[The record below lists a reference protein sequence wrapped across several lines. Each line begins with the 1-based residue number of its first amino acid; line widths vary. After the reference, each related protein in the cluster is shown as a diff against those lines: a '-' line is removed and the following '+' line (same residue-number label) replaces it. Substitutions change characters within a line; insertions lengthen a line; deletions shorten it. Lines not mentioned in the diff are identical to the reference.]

1 MISYDKH
8 GYDLAEEI
16 LELSIKNQKALFRT
30 MESDIAADFL
40 PYIEAQLKVQVF
52 LRFPISKQKEIVSK
66 MASDDVVDLLR
77 LLPEPL
83 KNKLLKAND
92 DQIIIAKILELDEHT
107 IGAHVNI
114 DYCDAEMN
122 ASAKE
127 VTKKLIKEA
136 PQLDIVDTIFI
147 QENHVFKGV
156 VELKHL
162 LKTSA
167 DVKMIEVLKHYETCY
182 EDDSIDQAIHILKS
196 TNQKMLPVLNH
207 EQQLLGVITLD
218 DALDLLEEEA
228 IEDFEKMIT
237 ARMSNESTFVRAAFQ
252 RLPWL
257 VMVLVLFIPMLF
269 LSHQFESIIEKVVV
283 LMLFQPLIL
292 GTAGNVATQIL
303 AITLQNLTKDSST
316 LNRTIK
322 KELIT
327 SFMISFSIA
336 LIALIFIFIYGS
348 IRGFQTPSPLE
359 FSLVIA
365 SSLALTLLL
374 SPIIAMLVPITLKS
388 LKIDPAIASGP
399 FITTLIDITAIL
411 IYFSVAT
418 LLLGVLL

>member
-83 KNKLLKAND
+83 RNKLLKAND
-92 DQIIIAKILELDEHT
+92 DQAIILTILELDEHT

-147 QENHVFKGV
+147 HENHVFKGV

-167 DVKMIEVLKHYETCY
+167 DVNMIEVLKHYETCY
-182 EDDSIDQAIHILKS
+182 EDDSIDQAIQVLKT

-237 ARMSNESTFVRAAFQ
+237 ARMSNESTFITAAFQ

-303 AITLQNLTKDSST
+303 AITLQNLTQDFSK
-316 LNRTIK
+316 LNKTIK

-348 IRGFQTPSPLE
+348 IRGFQTPSPVE

-418 LLLGVLL
+418 LLLGALL

>member
-83 KNKLLKAND
+83 RNKLLKAND
-92 DQIIIAKILELDEHT
+92 DQAIILTILELDEHT

-147 QENHVFKGV
+147 HENHVFKGV

-167 DVKMIEVLKHYETCY
+167 DVNMIEVLKHYETCY
-182 EDDSIDQAIHILKS
+182 EDDSIDQAIHVLKT

-237 ARMSNESTFVRAAFQ
+237 ARMSNESTFITAAFQ

-303 AITLQNLTKDSST
+303 AITLQNLTQDFSK
-316 LNRTIK
+316 LNKTIK

-348 IRGFQTPSPLE
+348 IRGFQTPSPVE

-418 LLLGVLL
+418 LLLGALL

>member
-147 QENHVFKGV
+147 HENHVFKGV
-156 VELKHL
+156 IELKHL

-196 TNQKMLPVLNH
+196 TNQKMIPVLNH

-237 ARMSNESTFVRAAFQ
+237 ARISNESTFVSAAFQ

-257 VMVLVLFIPMLF
+257 MMVLVLFIPMLL

-388 LKIDPAIASGP
+388 LKIDPSIASGP

-411 IYFSVAT
+411 IYFTVAT
-418 LLLGVLL
+418 LLLGALL

>member
-30 MESDIAADFL
+30 MESDIVADFL

-83 KNKLLKAND
+83 RNKLLKAND
-92 DQIIIAKILELDEHT
+92 DQAIILTILELDEHT

-147 QENHVFKGV
+147 HENHVFKGV

-167 DVKMIEVLKHYETCY
+167 DVNMIEVLKHYETCY
-182 EDDSIDQAIHILKS
+182 EDDSIDQAIHVLKT

-237 ARMSNESTFVRAAFQ
+237 ARMSNESTFITAAFQ

-303 AITLQNLTKDSST
+303 AITLQNLTQDFSK
-316 LNRTIK
+316 LNKTIK

-348 IRGFQTPSPLE
+348 IRGFQTPSPVE

-418 LLLGVLL
+418 LLLGALL

>member
-16 LELSIKNQKALFRT
+16 LELSIKNQKALFKT
-30 MESDIAADFL
+30 IESDIAADFL
-40 PYIEAQLKVQVF
+40 PYVEAQLKVQVF

-92 DQIIIAKILELDEHT
+92 DQLIIAKILELDEHT

-114 DYCDAEMN
+114 DYCDAEIT

-136 PQLDIVDTIFI
+136 PYLDIVDTIFI
-147 QENHVFKGV
+147 HESHVFKGV

-162 LKTSA
+162 LKTQA
-167 DVKMIEVLKHYETCY
+167 DVKMIDVLNHYETCY
-182 EDDSIDQAIHILKS
+182 EDDSIDKAIHILKT

-207 EQQLLGVITLD
+207 KQQLLGVITLD

-303 AITLQNLTKDSST
+303 AITLQNLTKDHSK

-336 LIALIFIFIYGS
+336 FVALIFIFIYGS

-418 LLLGVLL
+418 LLLGALL

>member
-1 MISYDKH
+1 MISHDKH

-40 PYIEAQLKVQVF
+40 PYIETHLKVQVF
-52 LRFPISKQKEIVSK
+52 LRFPVSKQKEIVSN
-66 MASDDVVDLLR
+66 MASDDVVDLMR

-83 KNKLLKAND
+83 RKKLLKAND
-92 DQIIIAKILELDEHT
+92 NQAIISMILELDEQT

-114 DYCDAEMN
+114 DYCDAEID

-147 QENHVFKGV
+147 HENHVFKGV

-162 LKTSA
+162 LKTTA
-167 DVKMIEVLKHYETCY
+167 DVKMIEVIKHYETCY
-182 EDDSIDQAIHILKS
+182 EDDSIDQAIHVLKS

-237 ARMSNESTFVRAAFQ
+237 ARMSNESTFVSAAFQ

-257 VMVLVLFIPMLF
+257 MMVLVLFIPMLF

-303 AITLQNLTKDSST
+303 AITLQNLTKDAST

-399 FITTLIDITAIL
+399 FITTLIDMSAIL
-411 IYFSVAT
+411 IYFIVAT
-418 LLLGVLL
+418 LLLGALL

>member
-83 KNKLLKAND
+83 RNKLLKAND
-92 DQIIIAKILELDEHT
+92 DQAIILTILELDEHT

-147 QENHVFKGV
+147 HENHVFKGV

-167 DVKMIEVLKHYETCY
+167 DVNMIEVLKHYETCY
-182 EDDSIDQAIHILKS
+182 EDDSIDQAIHVLKT

-237 ARMSNESTFVRAAFQ
+237 ARMSYESTFITAAFQ

-303 AITLQNLTKDSST
+303 AITLQNLTQDFSK
-316 LNRTIK
+316 LNKTIK

-348 IRGFQTPSPLE
+348 IRGFQTPSPVE

-418 LLLGVLL
+418 LLLGALL

>member
-83 KNKLLKAND
+83 RNKLLKAND
-92 DQIIIAKILELDEHT
+92 DQAIILTILELDEHT

-147 QENHVFKGV
+147 HENHVFKGV

-167 DVKMIEVLKHYETCY
+167 DVNMIEVLKHYETCY
-182 EDDSIDQAIHILKS
+182 EDDSIDQAIQVLKT

-237 ARMSNESTFVRAAFQ
+237 ARMSYESTFITAAFQ

-303 AITLQNLTKDSST
+303 AITLQNLTQDFSK
-316 LNRTIK
+316 LNKTIK

-348 IRGFQTPSPLE
+348 IRGFQTPSPVE

-418 LLLGVLL
+418 LLLGALL

>member
-162 LKTSA
+162 LKTYA

-359 FSLVIA
+359 FSFVIA

-411 IYFSVAT
+411 IYFTVAT
-418 LLLGVLL
+418 LLLGALL